1 MVTALS
7 CQIKIETR
15 FKSYQFKTKQ
25 QWKNTKRGKL
35 HGTTRF
41 QMGTTG
47 LHVQQHYWL
56 CCDASNV
63 HDMRSQ
69 LYTQLKL
76 KSTEL
81 LIRANLLKKHA
92 WTYLLCHW
100 SFDWILQFKNKFVWV
115 NTVIQEQS
123 SMHDSNGI
131 LNENSCSSGLSTCS
145 TWTEY
150 SKTQAYST

>member
-1 MVTALS
+1 MVTSLS

-15 FKSYQFKTKQ
+15 FKSYQFKTKK

-35 HGTTRF
+35 HDTIRF
-41 QMGTTG
+41 QMGTMG

-76 KSTEL
+76 KPTEIF
-81 LIRANLLKKHA
+81 IRANLLKKHA
-92 WTYLLCHW
+92 YTYLLCHC
-100 SFDWILQFKNKFVWV
+100 SFDWILQFQNKFVWV
-115 NTVIQEQS
+115 NIVTQEQS

-131 LNENSCSSGLSTCS
+131 LNENSCSSGFSTCS
-145 TWTEY
+145 TRIDY

>member
-1 MVTALS
+1 MSYGHFIVLPNQNRDTV
-7 CQIKIETR
+7 QII
-15 FKSYQFKTKQ
+15 SVKTKQ

-41 QMGTTG
+41 QMGTMG

-56 CCDASNV
+56 FCDASNV

-69 LYTQLKL
+69 LDTQLK
-76 KSTEL
+76 SEEL
-81 LIRANLLKKHA
+81 FIRANLVKKHA

-115 NTVIQEQS
+115 NTMLQEQS
-123 SMHDSNGI
+123 CMHDSNGI
-131 LNENSCSSGLSTCS
+131 LNENICFFRFKHLFYTNRVQQDTCI
-145 TWTEY
+145 
-150 SKTQAYST
+150 

>member
-35 HGTTRF
+35 HSTTRF

-56 CCDASNV
+56 CCDAGNV

-81 LIRANLLKKHA
+81 LIRADLLKKHA
-92 WTYLLCHW
+92 STYLMCQW
-100 SFDWILQFKNKFVWV
+100 SFNWILQFKNKFVWV

-131 LNENSCSSGLSTCS
+131 LNEKSCTSGLSTYS

-150 SKTQAYST
+150 SKTRAYSN

>member
-25 QWKNTKRGKL
+25 QWKNTNRGKL

-69 LYTQLKL
+69 MYTQLKL

-81 LIRANLLKKHA
+81 LIRVNLLKKHA

-100 SFDWILQFKNKFVWV
+100 SFDWMLQFKNKFAWV

-123 SMHDSNGI
+123 SMHDSNHS
-131 LNENSCSSGLSTCS
+131 LKKARLSERLS
-145 TWTEY
+145 
-150 SKTQAYST
+150 APRL

>member
-81 LIRANLLKKHA
+81 FIRANLLKKHA
-92 WTYLLCHW
+92 WIYLLRHW

-115 NTVIQEQS
+115 NTVIQEQI

-131 LNENSCSSGLSTCS
+131 LNENSCSLGLSTCS

-150 SKTQAYST
+150 SKTQEYNT

>member
-1 MVTALS
+1 MITALS

-25 QWKNTKRGKL
+25 QLKNTKRGKL

-41 QMGTTG
+41 QMGTTD
-47 LHVQQHYWL
+47 LHVQQHYMI

-76 KSTEL
+76 KSMEL
-81 LIRANLLKKHA
+81 LIRASLLKKHA
-92 WTYLLCHW
+92 
-100 SFDWILQFKNKFVWV
+100 
-115 NTVIQEQS
+115 
-123 SMHDSNGI
+123 
-131 LNENSCSSGLSTCS
+131 
-145 TWTEY
+145 
-150 SKTQAYST
+150 

>member
-1 MVTALS
+1 MVTSLS
-7 CQIKIETR
+7 GQIKIETR

-56 CCDASNV
+56 CCYASNV

-81 LIRANLLKKHA
+81 LIIANLLKKHA
-92 WTYLLCHW
+92 WTYMLCHW

-123 SMHDSNGI
+123 NMHHINGI
-131 LNENSCSSGLSTCS
+131 LYQNSCPSGLSSCS
-145 TWTEY
+145 TRTVYSKMQEY
-150 SKTQAYST
+150 ST

>member
-7 CQIKIETR
+7 CQIKIETW
-15 FKSYQFKTKQ
+15 FKSYQFKTKL
-25 QWKNTKRGKL
+25 QWKNTKCGKL
-35 HGTTRF
+35 HGITRF

-123 SMHDSNGI
+123 SMHYCNVI

-150 SKTQAYST
+150 IKTQEYST